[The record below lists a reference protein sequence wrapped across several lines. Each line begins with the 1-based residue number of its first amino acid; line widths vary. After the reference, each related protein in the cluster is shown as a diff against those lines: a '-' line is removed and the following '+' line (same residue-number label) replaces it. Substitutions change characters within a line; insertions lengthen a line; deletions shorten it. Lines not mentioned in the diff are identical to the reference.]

1 VTKGLVL
8 HVDAPVKQVSCVF
21 FVMYACIRRQSEF
34 FELIKVSSQCII
46 AEDKKHN
53 GAIVLSELHNDE
65 NKIFVNITFEDVSGN
80 EQDTVTWLQVSA
92 LHNTATQRPT
102 LHHTYL
108 YIMPLHFAIPLRIM
122 PLHFAIPL
130 RFNFLPSHFT
140 TLQREAPHSADALHI
155 FGMFY
160 FLASY

>member
-1 VTKGLVL
+1 MRVL
-8 HVDAPVKQVSCVF
+8 CHVRVYQAAEQF
-21 FVMYACIRRQSEF
+21 FR
-34 FELIKVSSQCII
+34 LIEVSSQCII

-80 EQDTVTWLQVSA
+80 EQDTVTWLQVSV

-108 YIMPLHFAIPLRIM
+108 HTQRACIMP
-122 PLHFAIPL
+122 
-130 RFNFLPSHFT
+130 
-140 TLQREAPHSADALHI
+140 
-155 FGMFY
+155 
-160 FLASY
+160 